1 MTAQLLDGKATAAD
15 IRRELAER
23 VAKLTATGGRP
34 PGKFHGKPVRFVA
47 WTARRRC
54 RVLHCLLCGA
64 LAVVVLG
71 SLSAFVPVAG
81 TVAVAMLVTDHR
93 SVVPAG
99 TTTREPDADAELRR
113 ERA

>member
-1 MTAQLLDGKATAAD
+1 MLVVSAGGLSVLVIETYKTFL
-15 IRRELAER
+15 
-23 VAKLTATGGRP
+23 TGGRP

-54 RVLHCLLCGA
+54 RALHCLLCGA
-64 LAVVVLG
+64 LAAVVLGG

-81 TVAVAMLVTDHR
+81 TVAVAMLVTAHR

>member
-1 MTAQLLDGKATAAD
+1 MS
-15 IRRELAER
+15 
-23 VAKLTATGGRP
+23 
-34 PGKFHGKPVRFVA
+34 
-47 WTARRRC
+47 
-54 RVLHCLLCGA
+54 
-64 LAVVVLG
+64 VVIGL
-71 SLSAFVPVAG
+71 AG